1 MTHKPLILLAE
12 DDENLGNVIHDYL
25 QICGYEVVLAEEG
38 EAAWK
43 FYQTYKF
50 DLCILDVMMPKMD
63 GFTIAEKIR
72 EKNQQ
77 VPILFLTAKADKA
90 DKLTGFKTG
99 ADDYITKPFNIEE
112 LVLRI
117 EVFLKRSKLISPKR
131 SVFEIG
137 EYVFDYANFTLKNG
151 ETTQSLTQKE
161 ADVLKILSINVGNII
176 KREEILLPIWGNDD
190 YFSGRSLDVFIS
202 KLRKYLREDK
212 RIEIQNVHGV
222 GFKLQV
228 KH

>member
-1 MTHKPLILLAE
+1 MTNKPLILLAE
-12 DDENLGNVIHDYL
+12 DDENLGNVIKDYL
-25 QICGYEVVLAEEG
+25 QICGYEIILAEEG
-38 EAAWK
+38 EAAWRL
-43 FYQTYKF
+43 YQTYKF

-63 GFTIAEKIR
+63 GFTLAEKIR

-77 VPILFLTAKADKA
+77 IPILFLTAKSDKA

-117 EVFLKRSKLISPKR
+117 EVFLKRSKHISPKR

-137 EYVFDYANFTLKNG
+137 NYVFDYSNLTLKTG
-151 ETTQSLTQKE
+151 ESTQSLTQKE
-161 ADVLKILSINVGNII
+161 ADVLKILCTNTGNII

-202 KLRKYLREDK
+202 KLRKYLRQDSK
-212 RIEIQNVHGV
+212 IEIQNVHGV
-222 GFKLQV
+222 GFKLQL

>member
-1 MTHKPLILLAE
+1 MNIKPFILLAE
-12 DDENLGNVIHDYL
+12 DDENLGNVIRDYL
-25 QICGYEVVLAEEG
+25 QICGYEIILMADG
-38 EAAWK
+38 DLAWK
-43 FYQTYKF
+43 TYQTHKF

-63 GFTIAEKIR
+63 GFTLAEKIR

-77 VPILFLTAKADKA
+77 IPILFLTAKSAKD
-90 DKLTGFKTG
+90 DKLNGFRLG
-99 ADDYITKPFNIEE
+99 ADDYISKPFNIEE

-131 SVFEIG
+131 NLFEIG
-137 EYVFDYANFTLKNG
+137 NYVFDYSNLSLKIA
-151 ETTQSLTQKE
+151 EQVTSLTQKE
-161 ADVLKILSINVGNII
+161 ADVLRILCINIGNVI

-202 KLRKYLREDK
+202 KLRKYLREDSN
-212 RIEIQNVHGV
+212 IEIQNVHGV
-222 GFKLQV
+222 GFKLQL